1 MIKATLTGQRLVAL
15 FLLGWVLVNYP
26 ILSVFDVDRVW
37 LGIPAIYL
45 YVFGVW
51 AAVIALMAVERFWF
65 AQEPPTA
72 APATAAATAAAAQ
85 TAAAILGHNFR
96 STEWYEDSYRLLTAK
111 GLEPKARGD
120 SWLARV
126 YRQVIRGEWL

>member
-51 AAVIALMAVERFWF
+51 AAMIALMAWIIER
-65 AQEPPTA
+65 
-72 APATAAATAAAAQ
+72 
-85 TAAAILGHNFR
+85 
-96 STEWYEDSYRLLTAK
+96 
-111 GLEPKARGD
+111 
-120 SWLARV
+120 
-126 YRQVIRGEWL
+126 

>member
-37 LGIPAIYL
+37 LGIPAVYL

-51 AAVIALMAVERFWF
+51 AAWPM
-65 AQEPPTA
+65 
-72 APATAAATAAAAQ
+72 
-85 TAAAILGHNFR
+85 
-96 STEWYEDSYRLLTAK
+96 
-111 GLEPKARGD
+111 
-120 SWLARV
+120 
-126 YRQVIRGEWL
+126 

>member
-1 MIKATLTGQRLVAL
+1 MKATLTGQRLVAL

-51 AAVIALMAVERFWF
+51 AAVIALMAWIIER
-65 AQEPPTA
+65 
-72 APATAAATAAAAQ
+72 
-85 TAAAILGHNFR
+85 
-96 STEWYEDSYRLLTAK
+96 
-111 GLEPKARGD
+111 
-120 SWLARV
+120 
-126 YRQVIRGEWL
+126 

>member
-37 LGIPAIYL
+37 LGIPAVYL

-51 AAVIALMAVERFWF
+51 AAMIALMAWIIER
-65 AQEPPTA
+65 
-72 APATAAATAAAAQ
+72 
-85 TAAAILGHNFR
+85 
-96 STEWYEDSYRLLTAK
+96 
-111 GLEPKARGD
+111 
-120 SWLARV
+120 
-126 YRQVIRGEWL
+126 

>member
-1 MIKATLTGQRLVAL
+1 MTGQRLVAL

-51 AAVIALMAVERFWF
+51 AAVIALMAWIIER
-65 AQEPPTA
+65 
-72 APATAAATAAAAQ
+72 
-85 TAAAILGHNFR
+85 
-96 STEWYEDSYRLLTAK
+96 
-111 GLEPKARGD
+111 
-120 SWLARV
+120 
-126 YRQVIRGEWL
+126 